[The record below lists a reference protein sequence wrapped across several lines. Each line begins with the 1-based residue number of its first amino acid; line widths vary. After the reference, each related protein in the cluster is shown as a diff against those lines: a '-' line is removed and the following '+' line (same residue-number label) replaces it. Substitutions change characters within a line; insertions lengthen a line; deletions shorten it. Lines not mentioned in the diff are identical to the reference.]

1 MKTMRTLA
9 IPAAL
14 MMLGGS
20 ALASEPGYFLGA
32 SSCCSTN
39 GESGTFYP
47 SFNNSLLQ
55 GTTIQ
60 TMVTISNAV
69 TSRMSL
75 TGGPRPM
82 AGFQRTSMAAGS
94 TGQGYSVWGNFASSS
109 QEDDRAGQ
117 ESDIDTDNTVVGFDY
132 TLAPNLVLGLTGSY
146 DDAEGNLAKG
156 AGPNVDNKGMS
167 IAPYLGW
174 QINQNLALD
183 ASLGWGEGKLK
194 TGTGSAKSDRF
205 FGGINLSYTQWMGN
219 WQVVGKGS
227 YLYAEEKYE
236 DSKNNGTTSPGTA
249 VTNKLDQVRVGVQ
262 GAYWMGNGVQPYV
275 GLTYVS
281 DQDRSPKAAPG
292 TKYEK
297 DGWVGQVGINFFN
310 ASNTIYGGLSY
321 SNESRDNVDNEIWT
335 ASINFRF

>member
-1 MKTMRTLA
+1 MKVIRNLA

-14 MMLGGS
+14 AVLGSS
-20 ALASEPGYFLGA
+20 AFASTPTCYLGT
-32 SSCCSTN
+32 SYC
-39 GESGTFYP
+39 GSGTEAP
-47 SFNNSLLQ
+47 GLNNALLQ

-69 TSRMSL
+69 TSRMTM
-75 TGGPRPM
+75 TGGPRPT
-82 AGFQRTSMAAGS
+82 ASIQRTSMAAGG
-94 TGQGYSVWGNFASSS
+94 GQGYSAWGSFGSSS

-117 ESDIDTDNTVVGFDY
+117 ESKVEADNTVLGFDY
-132 TLAPNLVLGLTGSY
+132 ALAPNLVLGLTGSY
-146 DDAEGNLAKG
+146 DDADGNLLKG
-156 AGPNVDNKGMS
+156 VGPKLSNKGMS
-167 IAPYLGW
+167 VAPYLGW

-194 TGTGSAKSDRF
+194 MGVGEAKSDRV
-205 FGGINLSYTQWMGN
+205 FGGLNLSYTQWVGN
-219 WQVVGKGS
+219 WQIVGKGS

-236 DSKNNGTTSPGTA
+236 NSKNAGVVVSGSG
-249 VTNKLDQVRVGVQ
+249 VTNKLDQIRVGIQ

-281 DQDRSPKAAPG
+281 DQDQSPKPAAG
-292 TKYEK
+292 TKFEK

-321 SNESRDNVDNEIWT
+321 SNESRNNMDNETWT